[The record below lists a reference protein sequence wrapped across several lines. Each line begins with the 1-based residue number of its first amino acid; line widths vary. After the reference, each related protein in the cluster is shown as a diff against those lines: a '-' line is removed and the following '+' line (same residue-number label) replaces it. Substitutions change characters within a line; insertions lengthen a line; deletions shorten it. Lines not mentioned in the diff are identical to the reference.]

1 MRIIS
6 RLIVSLTLLPFLA
19 TQSSAQTEPTQAKT
33 ATGSISGRIT
43 AGGKAVAGVSV
54 ALQPTQAN
62 RTGLTAGQTGTDDDG
77 NFSFQGIK
85 PGSYQVVVLSPD
97 LIAQAGGQG
106 GLPGQSV
113 ILGEGGNVDSVNLSL
128 ARGGVITGTVVDS
141 NGYPL
146 ISQTVRLARIDR
158 TPHFGPMTFDLLPAR
173 NEAETDDRGIYR
185 VFGVLP
191 GKYRVSVG
199 EETGGQLR
207 REHRPGYARTF
218 HPETTDESSGTVIEV
233 GEGTEATGIDIRL
246 APPLKTYAVSGH
258 VIDAETRQPAA
269 GVRIDYI
276 TDRGYAG
283 EGPVSSSTGEFRWE
297 GFFNGSY
304 SLKAGEEAE
313 SERYSEPQAIEVN
326 GADVSGVQLVLKR
339 GGSISGVVVIEGTN
353 DPALRSRLSETS
365 IAVSVQ
371 TDRTTYMAR
380 RSQFKVAADGRFRIG
395 GLRPGKVRLSASG
408 SLPLPNLVL
417 TRIECNG
424 VAQSQGIPIE
434 ASEQVTGVRL
444 VLGYASG
451 SVEGQVV
458 AAPGTFPEGTVFS
471 VWAKRLEP
479 GALSY
484 SAPSILTDPRGNFLI
499 RNLVPGQHEVVA
511 MPAFQ
516 PSPQAGVAVK
526 PPATAKQTVTVVS
539 GLQSRI
545 TISISPQERQQ

>member
-6 RLIVSLTLLPFLA
+6 RLIISLSLVPFLA

-43 AGGKAVAGVSV
+43 AGGKPAAGVSV
-54 ALQPTQAN
+54 ALQSTQPNRPGPTVA
-62 RTGLTAGQTGTDDDG
+62 QTGTDDDG

-85 PGSYQVVVLSPD
+85 PGSYQVVVLAPD

-106 GLPGQSV
+106 GLPGQPV

-141 NGYPL
+141 DGYPL
-146 ISQTVRLARIDR
+146 ISQSVRLTRIDR
-158 TPHFGPMTFDLLPAR
+158 TPYFGVMAFDLLPAR
-173 NEAETDDRGIYR
+173 NQAETDDRGIYR

-199 EETGGQLR
+199 EESGGQLR
-207 REHRPGYARTF
+207 RGQSPGYARTF
-218 HPETTDESSGTVIEV
+218 HPDTTDESSGTVIEV
-233 GEGTEATGIDIRL
+233 GEGTEATGVDIKL
-246 APPLKTYAVSGH
+246 APRIKTYVVSGH
-258 VIDAETRQPAA
+258 VIDAETGQPAA

-276 TDRGYAG
+276 TDGGSAG
-283 EGPVSSSTGEFRWE
+283 AGPVSSSTGEFRWE
-297 GFFNGSY
+297 GFFNGRY
-304 SLKAGEEAE
+304 SLTAGQEAE
-313 SERYSEPQAIEVN
+313 SERYTEPQAIEVN

-339 GGSISGVVVIEGTN
+339 GGSISGVVAIEGTN
-353 DPALRSRLSETS
+353 DPALRSGLSKMS
-365 IAVSVQ
+365 IGATVQ
-371 TDRTTYMAR
+371 TDRTTVAFRMSR
-380 RSQFKVAADGRFRIG
+380 FGVAADGRFRIG
-395 GLRPGKVRLSASG
+395 GLRPGKVLLSMPSAA
-408 SLPLPNLVL
+408 LPNLVL
-417 TRIECNG
+417 TRIERNG
-424 VAQSQGIPIE
+424 VAEKQGIQIE

-451 SVEGQVV
+451 SVQGQVV
-458 AAPGTFPEGTVFS
+458 AAPGAFPEGTIFS
-471 VWAKRLEP
+471 VWARCLEP

-499 RNLVPGQHEVVA
+499 RNLVPGQHEVIA
-511 MPAFQ
+511 MPALQ

-539 GLQSRI
+539 GQQSRI